1 MSIAPVGRG
10 PAIRQHPLVP
20 RDQGL
25 FPNRL
30 NVRFKQPLHEQTL
43 MEERPLA
50 AQTIDQQRNGD
61 RWYAVLSA

>member
-1 MSIAPVGRG
+1 MSIAPIGRG
-10 PAIRQHPLVP
+10 PAIRRHSLVP

-43 MEERPLA
+43 MEERPL
-50 AQTIDQQRNGD
+50 
-61 RWYAVLSA
+61 SALCAPESESCAGFPVAG